1 VSDTATWQH
10 VMGEDQIGREAR
22 MQHDDHIDTRL
33 WLRLFSCSM
42 QIEQNVRQ
50 RLRQRFDMTLSRFDF
65 LAQLDRYPEGLR
77 MNMLSR
83 YLMVTG
89 GNVTGLTDQLVK
101 EKLVERIQDPQDRR
115 SYLVRLTDKGRK
127 LFRRMAK
134 EHEQWLGHLFEGLDK
149 PSKDALYTQLGQLR
163 MHLVQRQNMVQ
174 PQEQNTSTTRKRAP

>member
-1 VSDTATWQH
+1 MSDTAAWQR

-22 MQHDDHIDTRL
+22 IQQDDHIDVRL

-42 QIEQNVRQ
+42 QVEQHVRQ

-77 MNMLSR
+77 MNVLSR

-101 EKLVERIQDPQDRR
+101 EDLVERVQDVQDRR
-115 SYLVRLTDKGRK
+115 SYLVCLTDKGRK
-127 LFRRMAK
+127 AFRRMAE

-149 PSKDALYTQLGQLR
+149 PSKDALYAQLGQLR
-163 MHLVQRQNMVQ
+163 MHLVKRQSM
-174 PQEQNTSTTRKRAP
+174 PEDHDTP